1 MINSEPLSESIPAIL
16 KGNLADAALIAP
28 NTCTC
33 ALFMHATGISQHVAI
48 SIKFK
53 LCAKSPKVFP
63 PSWPTRSAS
72 TKPGFASSQSANVL
86 IGIAFFSSEPGFVP
100 DLPLPSL
107 CLSLSGFRSLSMV
120 EAETLKSFSLTV
132 GSKFIS
138 L

>member
-1 MINSEPLSESIPAIL
+1 
-16 KGNLADAALIAP
+16 
-28 NTCTC
+28 
-33 ALFMHATGISQHVAI
+33 MHATGISQHVTI
-48 SIKFK
+48 STKFK
-53 LCAKSPKVFP
+53 LWIKPPELFP

-107 CLSLSGFRSLSMV
+107 HLSLSGFRSLSMV
-120 EAETLKSFSLTV
+120 EAETLSSFSLTA
-132 GSKFIS
+132 GYKFIS